1 MAQSDFCAD
10 TDLSDSTVV
19 HSLVTFCPEANT
31 QTEGENGN
39 AEDEEIELADEV
51 GEDVLLM
58 VGPAEEEG
66 PEKGEAEEVGILPIE
81 LKPSVVT
88 EGQDGHGER
97 QEESGE
103 KGEKEPRDEQNEK
116 ESSVGVQAL
125 HTSTEDF
132 SAAKEIKHM
141 ELEGDDKAAGNEEV
155 KNCLQM
161 NIVESTQLIVEDVEE
176 LQTVTSI
183 KDYVMTS
190 VDILALGSETKKG
203 DGEKSMNEGMIQ
215 EECSNKRE
223 IGTAENQIDL
233 PDALQFEDSKDDKSE
248 DEISDD
254 EDGETEKPGGIQ
266 DEQHLIN
273 TESFCH
279 TSGLVEDDNCQ
290 QENDEHKDTEE
301 ASWKKGEEERRLKKT
316 NMKSQV
322 SAKDECGTERYT
334 NEAHGMPDKASG
346 NEESL
351 LGKERPHDMNMAPA
365 CLMCHYTSL
374 DEGQDDQD
382 ENGKNDEDNTQG
394 IVDVTEDMIEKS
406 EHENMHVKGL
416 EEHQMTMDEDP
427 HSVQGSATNIYET
440 FECALTTDEAVV
452 NDNIEDAHSVQA
464 SLLENLEGN
473 GMHAAKTSIRS
484 EDEMKDASTDEAK
497 QVKSQTD
504 PYEGLPESEVI
515 IPYLAP
521 IEPTVDQTIQ
531 LKDKEKNIETT
542 PYDNIVSSG
551 KQESNS
557 ISQLEFQEEEILECV
572 DVNMPASDR
581 DTTPSL
587 ETEDEP
593 NIEHI
598 TYFNKLDKDSCI
610 GGTGIFEIKE
620 QEQMSLL
627 MAENDKDPEQ
637 KDLENI
643 IKLEHQV
650 EDIHLSNQ
658 TEHDFALE
666 KDVDLLGEEMM
677 FEESIVDGSKE
688 NMDSRDNMGEGLYQ
702 ETIAEPVTILDDNID
717 EIDKAQSTELEALE
731 TIGDQCENAIVLTK
745 SECLHELTPSNR
757 SDPDEDEK
765 LGRNDL
771 EVDMNGRV
779 KGLKQAMENEILCL
793 DPQPLRT
800 EVKLLSTRRKDN
812 AWIKVEQ
819 SEHEAAPEEQE
830 EHLVTTDVREIETG
844 EKKDA
849 LTEILSV
856 PVRDAW
862 MKELKSVIKDD
873 VLSKQREQQVKKK
886 KVVLFEDGQSFL
898 PYPEKLTERRQEMV
912 SHKAVERPLLAV
924 QENTTKAPLD
934 QDDEISLYVKAGSD
948 GESIG
953 NCPFSQ
959 RLFMILWLKGVIF
972 NVTTVDLKRKPADL
986 QDLAPGTN
994 PPFMTF
1000 NGEVKVDVN
1009 KIEEF
1014 LEEKLTPPRY
1024 PRLASKHPEAN
1035 TAGIDVFAK
1044 FSAYIKNARKDTNE
1058 VLEKALLK
1066 SLRHLDD
1073 FLRTPLPEEID
1084 ADAPGDVPES
1094 KRSFLD
1100 GPELTLADCNLL
1112 PKLHIL
1118 KVVAMKYRNFEIPTE
1133 MTAVW
1138 RYLNCAY
1145 QREEFSSTCP
1155 AEREIEFAYVGV
1167 AKKIK

>member
-1 MAQSDFCAD
+1 MAQSDFCTN
-10 TDLSDSTVV
+10 TDLSDSNV
-19 HSLVTFCPEANT
+19 VTFCPEANT
-31 QTEGENGN
+31 QTEGENGI

-97 QEESGE
+97 QEDSGK
-103 KGEKEPRDEQNEK
+103 KGETEPRDEQNEK

-125 HTSTEDF
+125 QTSTEDF
-132 SAAKEIKHM
+132 EAAVEEIKHM
-141 ELEGDDKAAGNEEV
+141 ELEDDDKVAGNEEV
-155 KNCLQM
+155 KNCLQV
-161 NIVESTQLIVEDVEE
+161 NIVESTQLTVEDVEE

-183 KDYVMTS
+183 KNYVMTS
-190 VDILALGSETKKG
+190 VDILALSSETKEC
-203 DGEKSMNEGMIQ
+203 DGEESINEGIIQ
-215 EECSNKRE
+215 E
-223 IGTAENQIDL
+223 ENQIDL
-233 PDALQFEDSKDDKSE
+233 PDAPQFEDSKDDKSE
-248 DEISDD
+248 DEISDG

-273 TESFCH
+273 TNSFCH
-279 TSGLVEDDNCQ
+279 ISGLVEDDNCQ

-301 ASWKKGEEERRLKKT
+301 ASGEK
-316 NMKSQV
+316 V
-322 SAKDECGTERYT
+322 SAMDESGTERYT
-334 NEAHGMPDKASG
+334 NEAHGMPDEASG
-346 NEESL
+346 NEKSL
-351 LGKERPHDMNMAPA
+351 LGKERPHDINMVPE
-365 CLMCHYTSL
+365 CLMCHYMPL
-374 DEGQDDQD
+374 DESLDDQD
-382 ENGKNDEDNTQG
+382 ENRKNDEDNTQG
-394 IVDVTEDMIEKS
+394 IVDVTEDIIEKI

-427 HSVQGSATNIYET
+427 HSVQGSATYIYET
-440 FECALTTDEAVV
+440 LECALATDEAVV
-452 NDNIEDAHSVQA
+452 DDNMEDAHSVQA
-464 SLLENLEGN
+464 SLLDSQKNLEGN

-484 EDEMKDASTDEAK
+484 EDEMKDASTDEGML
-497 QVKSQTD
+497 VKSQTD

-515 IPYLAP
+515 MPYLAP
-521 IEPTVDQTIQ
+521 IDPTVGQTIQ

-542 PYDNIVSSG
+542 PYDNTVSSG

-557 ISQLEFQEEEILECV
+557 ISQLELQDEENLECV
-572 DVNMPASDR
+572 PASDR
-581 DTTPSL
+581 DTQPRL
-587 ETEDEP
+587 ETEDQPDLEL
-593 NIEHI
+593 I
-598 TYFNKLDKDSCI
+598 TYLNKLDKDSCI

-620 QEQMSLL
+620 QEQMISQ
-627 MAENDKDPEQ
+627 MTENDKDPEQ
-637 KDLENI
+637 KDLEDI

-658 TEHDFALE
+658 TEHDSALE
-666 KDVDLLGEEMM
+666 KDVDLLGEDMT

-688 NMDSRDNMGEGLYQ
+688 YTDSRDNTGEGLYQ
-702 ETIAEPVTILDDNID
+702 ETIADPVTILDDNID
-717 EIDKAQSTELEALE
+717 EIDKAQSRELEGLE
-731 TIGDQCENAIVLTK
+731 TIGDQCENALVLTN
-745 SECLHELTPSNR
+745 SECLHELTQSNK
-757 SDPDEDEK
+757 SDPHEEEK

-771 EVDMNGRV
+771 EVDMNCRV
-779 KGLKQAMENEILCL
+779 KEMKRAMENEILCL
-793 DPQPLRT
+793 DPQSLRK

-819 SEHEAAPEEQE
+819 SEHEATPEKKEQE
-830 EHLVTTDVREIETG
+830 EHFVTTDAREIETG
-844 EKKDA
+844 EKKEA
-849 LTEILSV
+849 LTENLSV

-898 PYPEKLTERRQEMV
+898 PNPEKLTERRQELV
-912 SHKAVERPLLAV
+912 SHKAVERPLPAV
-924 QENTTKAPLD
+924 QETATKAPLD

-1100 GPELTLADCNLL
+1100 GPDLTLADCNLL

-1167 AKKIK
+1167 AKKIQ